1 MKSVWV
7 IPQHCLLFLRV
18 VNPIS
23 CSTARG
29 QLCPLVHLN
38 QGELPMLDSLKHSN
52 TRHTGFLSIEL
63 ALVLIISAII
73 ALAVVQQ
80 QARSAKS
87 SVAKIQADQLNQVG
101 DALNSY
107 TDLYRRGISAPGDLQ
122 VDLNNDGITDV
133 TIPEDPVTG
142 NEGSKLTPTIE
153 NLIDVGLLPASFV
166 NRPAA
171 SNGQFITRLSILP
184 AGCSMAADN
193 CRIEGYITLSEPVTI
208 GGQDGAAGE
217 FDSDI
222 AGDML
227 SFMGGNGF
235 TTLQADTPATSAG
248 GNFTVALDID
258 GDGTTDANT
267 PAGIPGVR
275 VGALASR
282 YDVRN
287 PIADVDFCRGNRTLN
302 WVNSGNSCTT
312 VIFNDTPV
320 GYRFVAVDAD
330 TGGGAGGGGSA
341 FIRCVYNPNAN
352 PPAQLSI
359 LSSCCQ
365 NGNQACTPPAVP

>member
-1 MKSVWV
+1 
-7 IPQHCLLFLRV
+7 
-18 VNPIS
+18 
-23 CSTARG
+23 
-29 QLCPLVHLN
+29 
-38 QGELPMLDSLKHSN
+38 MLDSLKHSN

-142 NEGSKLTPTIE
+142 NEGSKLTPTIQ

-171 SNGQFITRLSILP
+171 SNGQFITRLSVLP

-193 CRIEGYITLSEPVTI
+193 CRIEGYITLSQPVTI
-208 GGQDGAAGE
+208 GGQDGTAGE
-217 FDSDI
+217 SDSDI

-235 TTLQADTPATSAG
+235 VTLRSNTPATAAG
-248 GNFTVALDID
+248 GNFTVALDIN
-258 GDGTTDANT
+258 GDGAIDTNT

-282 YDVRN
+282 YDTRN
-287 PIADVDFCRGNRTLN
+287 PIADVDFCRGNQTLN
-302 WVNSGNSCTT
+302 WQGKNKQCNTT
-312 VIFNDTPV
+312 VFSDTPV
-320 GYRFVAVDAD
+320 GYRFVASDSEASGGND
-330 TGGGAGGGGSA
+330 GTGNA
-341 FIRCVYNPNAN
+341 FVSCVYNPQMN
-352 PPAQLSI
+352 PPAHLTI
-359 LSSCCQ
+359 VASCCAAGPTSC
-365 NGNQACTPPAVP
+365 NIVLN

>member
-1 MKSVWV
+1 
-7 IPQHCLLFLRV
+7 
-18 VNPIS
+18 
-23 CSTARG
+23 
-29 QLCPLVHLN
+29 
-38 QGELPMLDSLKHSN
+38 MLDSLKRSN
-52 TRHTGFLSIEL
+52 KNHTGFLSIEL

-73 ALAVVQQ
+73 AFAVVQQ

-101 DALNSY
+101 NALNSY
-107 TDLYRRGISAPGDLQ
+107 TDLYRRGLSAPGDLR

-133 TIPEDPVTG
+133 TIPENPVSG
-142 NEGSKLTPTIE
+142 NEGSKLTPTMQ

-171 SNGQFITRLSILP
+171 SNGQFITRLSVLP
-184 AGCSMAADN
+184 ANCSVAADN
-193 CRIEGYITLSEPVTI
+193 CRIEGYITLSQAVTI
-208 GGQDGAAGE
+208 GAQDPTAGE
-217 FDSDI
+217 FDNDI

-235 TTLQADTPATSAG
+235 VTLQADTPAVSAG

-258 GDGTTDANT
+258 GDRVTDSTT
-267 PAGIPGVR
+267 PAGLPGVR

-302 WVNSGNSCTT
+302 WVQSGVACTT
-312 VIFNDTPV
+312 IIFNDTPV

-330 TGGGAGGGGSA
+330 TGGGAGAGGSA

>member
-1 MKSVWV
+1 
-7 IPQHCLLFLRV
+7 
-18 VNPIS
+18 
-23 CSTARG
+23 
-29 QLCPLVHLN
+29 
-38 QGELPMLDSLKHSN
+38 MLDSLKNYRKHP
-52 TRHTGFLSIEL
+52 GFLSIEL

-73 ALAVVQQ
+73 AFAVVQQ
-80 QARSAKS
+80 QARSAKT
-87 SVAKIQADQLNQVG
+87 SVAEIQADQLNQVG
-101 DALNSY
+101 NALNSY
-107 TDLYRRGISAPGDLQ
+107 TDLYRRGLSAPGDLQ
-122 VDLNNDGITDV
+122 IDLNNDGITDV
-133 TIPEDPVTG
+133 LIPEDPPSG
-142 NEGSKLTPTIE
+142 NEGSKLTPTIQ
-153 NLIDVGLLPASFV
+153 NLIDAGLLPASFV
-166 NRPAA
+166 NRPSA
-171 SNGQFITRLSILP
+171 SDGQFITRLSILP

-193 CRIEGYITLSEPVTI
+193 CRIEGYITLSQPVTI
-208 GGQDGAAGE
+208 GGQNAAAGE

-235 TTLQADTPATSAG
+235 VTLLPNTPATSAG
-248 GNFTVALDID
+248 GNFTIDLDVD
-258 GDGTTDANT
+258 GDGTTDSTT
-267 PAGIPGVR
+267 PAGLPGVR

-287 PIADVDFCRGNRTLN
+287 PIPDVDFCRGNRSLSWTE
-302 WVNSGNSCTT
+302 STSSCST

-330 TGGGAGGGGSA
+330 TGGGAGAGGSA

>member
-1 MKSVWV
+1 
-7 IPQHCLLFLRV
+7 
-18 VNPIS
+18 
-23 CSTARG
+23 
-29 QLCPLVHLN
+29 
-38 QGELPMLDSLKHSN
+38 MLDSLKHSN

-73 ALAVVQQ
+73 AFAVVQQ

-153 NLIDVGLLPASFV
+153 NLIDIGLLPASFV

-193 CRIEGYITLSEPVTI
+193 CRIEGYITLSQPVTI
-208 GGQDGAAGE
+208 GGQNGAAGE

-258 GDGTTDANT
+258 GDGVTDANT

-287 PIADVDFCRGNRTLN
+287 PIPDVDFCRGNRTLS
-302 WVNSGNSCTT
+302 WNSGGAACNT

-330 TGGGAGGGGSA
+330 SGGGAGGGGSA

>member
-1 MKSVWV
+1 
-7 IPQHCLLFLRV
+7 
-18 VNPIS
+18 
-23 CSTARG
+23 
-29 QLCPLVHLN
+29 
-38 QGELPMLDSLKHSN
+38 MLDSPKHSN
-52 TRHTGFLSIEL
+52 ARHAGFLSIEL
-63 ALVLIISAII
+63 ALVLIISAVI
-73 ALAVVQQ
+73 AFAVVQQ

-122 VDLNNDGITDV
+122 IDLNNDGITDV
-133 TIPEDPVTG
+133 TIPENPVSG

-153 NLIDVGLLPASFV
+153 NLIDIGLLPSSFV

-184 AGCSMAADN
+184 AGCSIAADN
-193 CRIEGYITLSEPVTI
+193 CRIEGYITLSQPVTI
-208 GGQDGAAGE
+208 GGQNSAAGE
-217 FDSDI
+217 FDNDI

-227 SFMGGNGF
+227 GFMGGNGF
-235 TTLQADTPATSAG
+235 VTLQANTPATSAG
-248 GNFTVALDID
+248 GNFTVSLDLD
-258 GDGTTDANT
+258 GNNSSDANT

-287 PIADVDFCRGNRTLN
+287 PIPDVDFCRGNRTLN
-302 WVNSGNSCTT
+302 WVQNSNSCST

-330 TGGGAGGGGSA
+330 AGGGAGAGGSA

>member
-1 MKSVWV
+1 
-7 IPQHCLLFLRV
+7 
-18 VNPIS
+18 
-23 CSTARG
+23 
-29 QLCPLVHLN
+29 
-38 QGELPMLDSLKHSN
+38 MLDSLKN
-52 TRHTGFLSIEL
+52 YRKYPGFLSIEL

-73 ALAVVQQ
+73 AFAVVQQ
-80 QARSAKS
+80 QARSAKT
-87 SVAKIQADQLNQVG
+87 SVAEIQADQLNQVG
-101 DALNSY
+101 NALNSY
-107 TDLYRRGISAPGDLQ
+107 TDLYRRGLSAPGDLQ
-122 VDLNNDGITDV
+122 IDLNNDGITDV
-133 TIPEDPVTG
+133 LIPEDAPSG
-142 NEGSKLTPTIE
+142 NEGSKLTPTIQ
-153 NLIDVGLLPASFV
+153 NLIDAGLLPESFT

-171 SNGQFITRLSILP
+171 SDGQFITRLSILP

-193 CRIEGYITLSEPVTI
+193 CRIEGYITLSQPVTI
-208 GGQDGAAGE
+208 GGQSAATGE

-235 TTLQADTPATSAG
+235 VTLRPNTPASSAG
-248 GNFTVALDID
+248 GNFTIDLDID
-258 GDGTTDANT
+258 GDGATDSTTF
-267 PAGIPGVR
+267 AGLPGVR

-287 PIADVDFCRGNRTLN
+287 PIPDVDFCRGNRTLN
-302 WVNSGNSCTT
+302 WVQSTSSCST

-330 TGGGAGGGGSA
+330 TGGGAGAGGSA

>member
-1 MKSVWV
+1 
-7 IPQHCLLFLRV
+7 
-18 VNPIS
+18 
-23 CSTARG
+23 
-29 QLCPLVHLN
+29 
-38 QGELPMLDSLKHSN
+38 MLDSLKHSN

-73 ALAVVQQ
+73 AFAVVQQ

-107 TDLYRRGISAPGDLQ
+107 TDLYRRGISAPGDLR

-133 TIPEDPVTG
+133 TIPETPVTG
-142 NEGSKLTPTIE
+142 NEGSKLTPTIQ

-166 NRPAA
+166 NRPAS

-184 AGCSMAADN
+184 AGCSVAADN
-193 CRIEGYITLSEPVTI
+193 CRIEGYITLSQPVTI
-208 GGQDGAAGE
+208 GGQNGAAGE
-217 FDSDI
+217 FDNDI

-235 TTLQADTPATSAG
+235 VTLQANTPATSAG

-258 GDGTTDANT
+258 GNGTSDANT
-267 PAGIPGVR
+267 PAGVPGVR

-287 PIADVDFCRGNRTLN
+287 PIPDVDFCRGNRTLN
-302 WVNSGNSCTT
+302 WVQSSNSCST

-330 TGGGAGGGGSA
+330 TGGGAGAGGSA

>member
-1 MKSVWV
+1 
-7 IPQHCLLFLRV
+7 
-18 VNPIS
+18 
-23 CSTARG
+23 
-29 QLCPLVHLN
+29 
-38 QGELPMLDSLKHSN
+38 MLDSPKHSN
-52 TRHTGFLSIEL
+52 ARHAGFLSIEL
-63 ALVLIISAII
+63 ALVLIISAVI
-73 ALAVVQQ
+73 AFAVVQQ

-122 VDLNNDGITDV
+122 IDLNNDGITDV
-133 TIPEDPVTG
+133 TIPENPVSG

-153 NLIDVGLLPASFV
+153 NLIDIGLLPSSFV

-184 AGCSMAADN
+184 AGCSIAADN
-193 CRIEGYITLSEPVTI
+193 CRIEGYVTLSQPVTI
-208 GGQDGAAGE
+208 GGQNSAAGE
-217 FDSDI
+217 FDNDI

-227 SFMGGNGF
+227 GFMGGNGF
-235 TTLQADTPATSAG
+235 VTLQADTPATSAG
-248 GNFTVALDID
+248 GNFTVSLDLD
-258 GDGTTDANT
+258 GNNSGDPNT

-287 PIADVDFCRGNRTLN
+287 PIPDVDFCRGNRTLN
-302 WVNSGNSCTT
+302 WVQNSNSCST

-330 TGGGAGGGGSA
+330 AGGGAGAGGSA

>member
-1 MKSVWV
+1 
-7 IPQHCLLFLRV
+7 
-18 VNPIS
+18 
-23 CSTARG
+23 
-29 QLCPLVHLN
+29 
-38 QGELPMLDSLKHSN
+38 MLDSLKHSN

-73 ALAVVQQ
+73 AFAVVQQ

-142 NEGSKLTPTIE
+142 NEGSKLTPTIG

-193 CRIEGYITLSEPVTI
+193 CRIEGYITLSQPVTI
-208 GGQDGAAGE
+208 GGQDGTAGE
-217 FDSDI
+217 FDNDI

-235 TTLQADTPATSAG
+235 VTLRSNTPATAAG
-248 GNFTVALDID
+248 GNFTVALDIN
-258 GDGTTDANT
+258 GDGANDTNT

-282 YDVRN
+282 YDTRN
-287 PIADVDFCRGNRTLN
+287 PIADVDFCRGNQTLN
-302 WVNSGNSCTT
+302 WQGTNKQCNTT
-312 VIFNDTPV
+312 VFSDTPV
-320 GYRFVAVDAD
+320 GYRFVASDSEASGGND
-330 TGGGAGGGGSA
+330 GTGNA
-341 FIRCVYNPNAN
+341 FVSCVYNPQMN
-352 PPAQLSI
+352 PPAHLTI
-359 LSSCCQ
+359 VASCCAAGPTSC
-365 NGNQACTPPAVP
+365 NIVLN

>member
-1 MKSVWV
+1 
-7 IPQHCLLFLRV
+7 
-18 VNPIS
+18 
-23 CSTARG
+23 
-29 QLCPLVHLN
+29 
-38 QGELPMLDSLKHSN
+38 MLDSLKHSN
-52 TRHTGFLSIEL
+52 PRHTGFLSIEL

-73 ALAVVQQ
+73 AFAVVQQ
-80 QARSAKS
+80 QARSAKT
-87 SVAKIQADQLNQVG
+87 SVAQIQADQLNQVG

-133 TIPEDPVTG
+133 TIPETPVTG

-193 CRIEGYITLSEPVTI
+193 CRIEGYISLSQPVTI

-235 TTLQADTPATSAG
+235 VTLQADTPATSAG

-258 GDGTTDANT
+258 GDGVTDANT
-267 PAGIPGVR
+267 PAGVPGVR

-302 WVNSGNSCTT
+302 WVQSGNACTT

-330 TGGGAGGGGSA
+330 TGGGAGAGGSA

>member
-1 MKSVWV
+1 
-7 IPQHCLLFLRV
+7 
-18 VNPIS
+18 
-23 CSTARG
+23 
-29 QLCPLVHLN
+29 
-38 QGELPMLDSLKHSN
+38 MLDSVKTHSKFA
-52 TRHTGFLSIEL
+52 GFLSIEL

-73 ALAVVQQ
+73 AFAVVQQ
-80 QARSAKS
+80 QARSAKTS
-87 SVAKIQADQLNQVG
+87 IAEIQADQLNQLG

-107 TDLYRRGISAPGDLQ
+107 TDLYRRGLSAPGDLEI
-122 VDLNNDGITDV
+122 DLNNDGIADV
-133 TIPEDPVTG
+133 TIPETPPSGT
-142 NEGSKLTPTIE
+142 EGSKLTPTVE
-153 NLIDVGLLPASFV
+153 NLIDAGLLPSGFV

-171 SNGQFITRLSILP
+171 SNGQFIARLSILP

-193 CRIEGYITLSEPVTI
+193 CRIEGYITLSEPVTV
-208 GGQDGAAGE
+208 GGQNPADGE

-227 SFMGGNGF
+227 AFMGGNGF
-235 TTLQADTPATSAG
+235 VTLLADSPAISAG
-248 GNFTVALDID
+248 GNFTVALDVD
-258 GDGTTDANT
+258 GDGVTDAAT
-267 PAGIPGVR
+267 PAGLPGVR

-287 PIADVDFCRGNRTLN
+287 PIPDVDFCRGNRTLD
-302 WVNSGNSCTT
+302 WVDSGSSCST

-330 TGGGAGGGGSA
+330 AGGGAGGGGSA
-341 FIRCVYNPNAN
+341 FIRCVFNPNAN

>member
-1 MKSVWV
+1 
-7 IPQHCLLFLRV
+7 
-18 VNPIS
+18 
-23 CSTARG
+23 
-29 QLCPLVHLN
+29 
-38 QGELPMLDSLKHSN
+38 MLDSLKHSN

-73 ALAVVQQ
+73 AFAVVQQ

-142 NEGSKLTPTIE
+142 NEGSKLTPTIQ

-171 SNGQFITRLSILP
+171 SNGQFITRLSVLP

-193 CRIEGYITLSEPVTI
+193 CRIEGYITLSQPVTI
-208 GGQDGAAGE
+208 GGQDGTAGE
-217 FDSDI
+217 SDSDI

-235 TTLQADTPATSAG
+235 VTLRSNTPATAAG
-248 GNFTVALDID
+248 GNFTVALDIN
-258 GDGTTDANT
+258 GDGAIDTNT

-282 YDVRN
+282 YDTRN
-287 PIADVDFCRGNRTLN
+287 PIADVDFCRGNQTLN
-302 WVNSGNSCTT
+302 WQGKNKQCNTT
-312 VIFNDTPV
+312 VFSDTPV
-320 GYRFVAVDAD
+320 GYRFVASDSEASGGND
-330 TGGGAGGGGSA
+330 GTGNA
-341 FIRCVYNPNAN
+341 FVSCVYNPQMN
-352 PPAQLSI
+352 PPAHLTI
-359 LSSCCQ
+359 VASCCAAGPTSC
-365 NGNQACTPPAVP
+365 NIVLN

>member
-1 MKSVWV
+1 
-7 IPQHCLLFLRV
+7 
-18 VNPIS
+18 
-23 CSTARG
+23 
-29 QLCPLVHLN
+29 
-38 QGELPMLDSLKHSN
+38 MLDSLKHSN

-142 NEGSKLTPTIE
+142 NEGSKLTPTIG

-193 CRIEGYITLSEPVTI
+193 CRIEGYITLSQPVTI
-208 GGQDGAAGE
+208 GGQDGTAGE

-235 TTLQADTPATSAG
+235 VTLRSNTPATAAG
-248 GNFTVALDID
+248 GNFTVALDIN
-258 GDGTTDANT
+258 GDGANDTNT

-282 YDVRN
+282 YDTRN
-287 PIADVDFCRGNRTLN
+287 PIADVDFCRGNQTLN
-302 WVNSGNSCTT
+302 WQGTNKQCNTT
-312 VIFNDTPV
+312 VFSDTPV
-320 GYRFVAVDAD
+320 GYRFVASDSEASGGND
-330 TGGGAGGGGSA
+330 GTGNA
-341 FIRCVYNPNAN
+341 FVSCVYNPQMN
-352 PPAQLSI
+352 PPAHLTI
-359 LSSCCQ
+359 VASCCAAGPTSC
-365 NGNQACTPPAVP
+365 NIVLN

>member
-1 MKSVWV
+1 
-7 IPQHCLLFLRV
+7 
-18 VNPIS
+18 
-23 CSTARG
+23 
-29 QLCPLVHLN
+29 
-38 QGELPMLDSLKHSN
+38 MLDSPKHSN
-52 TRHTGFLSIEL
+52 ARHAGFLSIEL
-63 ALVLIISAII
+63 ALVLIISAVI
-73 ALAVVQQ
+73 AFAVVQQ

-122 VDLNNDGITDV
+122 IDLNNDGITDV
-133 TIPEDPVTG
+133 TIPENPVSG

-153 NLIDVGLLPASFV
+153 NLIDIGLLPSSLV
-166 NRPAA
+166 NSPAA

-184 AGCSMAADN
+184 AGCSIAADN
-193 CRIEGYITLSEPVTI
+193 CRIEGYITLSQPVTI
-208 GGQDGAAGE
+208 GGQNSAAGE
-217 FDSDI
+217 FDNDI

-227 SFMGGNGF
+227 GFMGGNGF
-235 TTLQADTPATSAG
+235 VTLQANTPATSAG
-248 GNFTVALDID
+248 GNFTVSLDLD
-258 GDGTTDANT
+258 GNNSSDANT

-287 PIADVDFCRGNRTLN
+287 PIPDVDFCRGNRTLN
-302 WVNSGNSCTT
+302 WVQNSNSCST

-330 TGGGAGGGGSA
+330 AGGGAGAGGSA

>member
-1 MKSVWV
+1 
-7 IPQHCLLFLRV
+7 
-18 VNPIS
+18 
-23 CSTARG
+23 
-29 QLCPLVHLN
+29 
-38 QGELPMLDSLKHSN
+38 MLDSLKHSN

-73 ALAVVQQ
+73 AFAVVQQ

-171 SNGQFITRLSILP
+171 SNGQFITRLSVLP

-193 CRIEGYITLSEPVTI
+193 CRIEGYITLSQPVTI
-208 GGQDGAAGE
+208 GGQDGTAGE
-217 FDSDI
+217 SDSDI

-235 TTLQADTPATSAG
+235 VTLRSNTPATAAG
-248 GNFTVALDID
+248 GNFTVALDIN
-258 GDGTTDANT
+258 GDGAIDTNT

-282 YDVRN
+282 YDTRN
-287 PIADVDFCRGNRTLN
+287 PIADVDFCRGNQTLN
-302 WVNSGNSCTT
+302 WQGTNKQCNTT
-312 VIFNDTPV
+312 VFSDTPV
-320 GYRFVAVDAD
+320 GYRFVASDSEASGGND
-330 TGGGAGGGGSA
+330 GTGNA
-341 FIRCVYNPNAN
+341 FVSCVYNPQMN
-352 PPAQLSI
+352 PPAHLTI
-359 LSSCCQ
+359 VASCCAAGPTSC
-365 NGNQACTPPAVP
+365 NIVLN

>member
-1 MKSVWV
+1 
-7 IPQHCLLFLRV
+7 
-18 VNPIS
+18 
-23 CSTARG
+23 
-29 QLCPLVHLN
+29 
-38 QGELPMLDSLKHSN
+38 MLDSLKN
-52 TRHTGFLSIEL
+52 YRKYPGFLSIEL

-73 ALAVVQQ
+73 AFAVVQQ
-80 QARSAKS
+80 QARSAKT
-87 SVAKIQADQLNQVG
+87 SVAEIQADQLNQVG
-101 DALNSY
+101 NALNSY
-107 TDLYRRGISAPGDLQ
+107 TDLYRRGLSAPGDLQ
-122 VDLNNDGITDV
+122 IDLNNDGITDV
-133 TIPEDPVTG
+133 LIPEDPPSG
-142 NEGSKLTPTIE
+142 NEGSKLTPTIQ
-153 NLIDVGLLPASFV
+153 NLIDAGLLPASFV
-166 NRPAA
+166 NRPA
-171 SNGQFITRLSILP
+171 SSDGQFITRLSILP

-193 CRIEGYITLSEPVTI
+193 CRIEGYITLSQPVTI
-208 GGQDGAAGE
+208 GGQNAAAGE

-235 TTLQADTPATSAG
+235 VTLRPNTPATSAG
-248 GNFTVALDID
+248 GNFTVELDID
-258 GDGTTDANT
+258 GDGTTDPT
-267 PAGIPGVR
+267 TLAGLPGVR

-287 PIADVDFCRGNRTLN
+287 PIPDVDFCRGNRTLS
-302 WVNSGNSCTT
+302 WVQSTSSCNT

-330 TGGGAGGGGSA
+330 TGGGAGAGGSA